1 MTAFRPLLT
10 TLLSALTF
18 ASGCASASVGRD
30 ASTPPG
36 AAIYLT
42 TVQEGIDR
50 TRRQMPT
57 VMESADVA
65 ARRIISSGGRLFV
78 AGSQPEFAT
87 EMIARTGGLAGAT
100 SPPSLVPQLSR
111 SDVVLYAACG
121 GLKVADAARIA
132 RWRDEGLF
140 VIAFASDA
148 LSPNPHFR
156 PDVLIDCGS
165 SEGLLVGERKIVPAD
180 SVINLINAWTWT
192 GEFFAACTRR
202 GRTPIIHQ
210 SPETPGGKLRTA
222 RYLGQ
227 SFHNDLTVAPI
238 ERGVLGNAFLDQVHQ
253 SMRDLSIATSGRLD
267 YAGLWLHKARASFDT
282 AALLTGPLYPD
293 HFRDERAPQPFS
305 RLMPLSRTASPAARF
320 VAIIGSERAPQMQ
333 IESARQKRH
342 QLFYSTVE
350 RGDDDLAANIVYLD
364 PRWPSGEACLRVR
377 GYDVPVL
384 PASSI
389 LQAAIYWSLIAEAER
404 VAWLERAASR

>member
-1 MTAFRPLLT
+1 MT
-10 TLLSALTF
+10 TLLSALML
-18 ASGCASASVGRD
+18 AGGCASASRGGD
-30 ASTPPG
+30 APTPPG

-42 TVQEGIDR
+42 TIQEGIDR
-50 TRRQMPT
+50 ARRQMPT

-78 AGSQPEFAT
+78 AGSQPEFAA

-121 GLKVADAARIA
+121 GLKVADTARIA
-132 RWRDEGLF
+132 RWMDEGLF

-148 LSPNPHFR
+148 LSSNPHFR
-156 PDVLIDCGS
+156 PDVLIDCGT
-165 SEGLLVGERKIVPAD
+165 SEGLGVAEGKIIPAD
-180 SVINLINAWTWT
+180 SVINLINAWAWT

-210 SPETPGGKLRTA
+210 SPETPRGKLRTA

-238 ERGVLGNAFLDQVHQ
+238 ERGVLGNAFLDQVNQ
-253 SMRDLSIATSGRLD
+253 SVRDLAVATSGRLD
-267 YAGLWLHKARASFDT
+267 YAGLWLHKARASFE
-282 AALLTGPLYPD
+282 AVALMTGPLFPD

-305 RLMPLSRTASPAARF
+305 QLTPLSRTAAPAAKF
-320 VAIIGSERAPQMQ
+320 IAIIGSERAPQMQ
-333 IESARQKRH
+333 IESARQQRH
-342 QLFYSTVE
+342 QLFYSTVT
-350 RGDDDLAANIVYLD
+350 RGNDDLAANIVYLD
-364 PRWPSGEACLRVR
+364 QRWPAGESCLRVR

-389 LQAAIYWSLIAEAER
+389 LQAAIYWSLVAEAER

>member
-1 MTAFRPLLT
+1 M
-10 TLLSALTF
+10 TLLSALVL
-18 ASGCASASVGRD
+18 AGGCASASRGGD
-30 ASTPPG
+30 APTPPG

-42 TVQEGIDR
+42 TIQEGIDR
-50 TRRQMPT
+50 ARRQMPM

-121 GLKVADAARIA
+121 GLKFADTARIA
-132 RWRDEGLF
+132 RWMDEGLF

-148 LSPNPHFR
+148 LSSNPHFR
-156 PDVLIDCGS
+156 PDVLIDCGA
-165 SEGLLVGERKIVPAD
+165 SEGLGVAEGKIIPAD
-180 SVINLINAWTWT
+180 SVINLINAWAWT

-210 SPETPGGKLRTA
+210 STETPGGKLRTA

-238 ERGVLGNAFLDQVHQ
+238 ERGVLGNAFLDQVNQ
-253 SMRDLSIATSGRLD
+253 SVRDLAVATSGRLD
-267 YAGLWLHKARASFDT
+267 YAGLWLHKARASFQA
-282 AALLTGPLYPD
+282 AALITGPLFPD
-293 HFRDERAPQPFS
+293 HFRDERSPQPFS
-305 RLMPLSRTASPAARF
+305 QFMPLSRTAAPAAKF
-320 VAIIGSERAPQMQ
+320 IAIIGSERAPQMQ
-333 IESARQKRH
+333 IEAARQQRH
-342 QLFYSTVE
+342 QLFYSTVT
-350 RGDDDLAANIVYLD
+350 RGNDDLAANIVYLD
-364 PRWPSGEACLRVR
+364 PRWPAGEACLRVR

-389 LQAAIYWSLIAEAER
+389 LQATIYWSLVAEAER